1 MAAAIVL
8 GFCIATFALIV
19 DEPSS
24 SLLMLSSQHPDSEGR
39 HRSLREEVQVVTEEM
54 RNERRRQREEER
66 QPQRRMAQRGMVEEE
81 ATEEEDVVS
90 IYPWAKDKLVP
101 ATTAPDPAKEQALFW
116 HIPKVRDLYPS

>member
-8 GFCIATFALIV
+8 GFCIVTFALIV

-39 HRSLREEVQVVTEEM
+39 HRSLRVKEEM

-81 ATEEEDVVS
+81 ATEEEDDMS